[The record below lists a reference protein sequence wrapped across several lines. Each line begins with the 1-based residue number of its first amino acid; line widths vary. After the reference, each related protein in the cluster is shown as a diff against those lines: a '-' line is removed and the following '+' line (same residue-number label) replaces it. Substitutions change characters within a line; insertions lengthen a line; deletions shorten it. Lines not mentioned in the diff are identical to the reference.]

1 MHTLQGIL
9 RPTWQKAG
17 CISGRSLTV
26 GSKSRE
32 VPGKAV
38 VLELDY
44 AATWDHLG
52 DHWHGRRLLALH
64 LMSSWL
70 LDRMLYSHSV
80 VSIFSILFINITQ
93 ILLYH
98 PLPSRHDGETEV
110 DDVPS
115 HLPCS

>member
-1 MHTLQGIL
+1 MHTLQVIL

-26 GSKSRE
+26 GSKSIESRAA
-32 VPGKAV
+32 PGKAV

-70 LDRMLYSHSV
+70 LDRMLYNAVRRIGSGRLLMSLKKGGNGQNTVQH
-80 VSIFSILFINITQ
+80 LLIT
-93 ILLYH
+93 
-98 PLPSRHDGETEV
+98 V
-110 DDVPS
+110 
-115 HLPCS
+115 